1 MKFNRVEMAEPDKVI
16 SIITCDTEGRI
27 ETFNQN
33 AEELFGYSANEIVGK
48 KRVSLFSPGMVVL
61 VHVAK

>member
-61 VHVAK
+61 GHVAK

>member
-1 MKFNRVEMAEPDKVI
+1 MAEPDKVI

-61 VHVAK
+61 GHVAK